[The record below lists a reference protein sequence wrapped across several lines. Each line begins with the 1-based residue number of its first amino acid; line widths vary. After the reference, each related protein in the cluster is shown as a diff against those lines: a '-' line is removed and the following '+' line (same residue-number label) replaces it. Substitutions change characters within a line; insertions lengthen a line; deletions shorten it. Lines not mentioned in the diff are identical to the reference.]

1 LLNGVATFEALRRRH
16 LVPEPP
22 YGQGRIAADAGA
34 TSMTD
39 VSDGLVADL
48 GHIARASGVGIDL
61 SRDALGADH
70 DALTSAATALVMD
83 PWVWVL
89 AGGEDHALVATF
101 PGPPP
106 AGWRAIGQVLD
117 GPPRVLIDGER
128 WHGDSGWQSF

>member
-1 LLNGVATFEALRRRH
+1 
-16 LVPEPP
+16 
-22 YGQGRIAADAGA
+22 
-34 TSMTD
+34 MTD

-70 DALTSAATALVMD
+70 AALASAATALELD

-101 PGPPP
+101 PGSPPV
-106 AGWRAIGQVLD
+106 GWRVIGQVLD
-117 GPPRVLIDGER
+117 GPPSVLIDGER
-128 WHGDSGWQSF
+128 WHGESGWQSF

>member
-1 LLNGVATFEALRRRH
+1 
-16 LVPEPP
+16 
-22 YGQGRIAADAGA
+22 
-34 TSMTD
+34 MTD

-70 DALTSAATALVMD
+70 DALDSAATALVMD
-83 PWVWVL
+83 PWVWVF

-106 AGWRAIGQVLD
+106 AGWRAIGFACRSPT
-117 GPPRVLIDGER
+117 GAATSSSPRAKNC
-128 WHGDSGWQSF
+128 S